1 MYLPSI
7 VIVNIYFEKNR
18 GVAQSIMSAGSGI
31 GMIVMSPVVEKILTV
46 YDWRGALIIMAGL
59 LLQLCVACA
68 LYRPPKVMNTQI
80 TTQNDSQ
87 SLGGKPSNIEIVV
100 DDIEFPKYRN
110 DKQLYKQLPNDC
122 ENSATTIPKVNGNVH
137 GCDSSY
143 LPLRQTFKSFKSS
156 TSSLP
161 RDMFIRNTSDKR
173 YISHFSS
180 HHVINNTHKSLTDF
194 HNRPILSQKDIFYC
208 GSVKRLQL
216 HTSDSKMCR
225 NGNAHGYSTVSIHSS
240 NDVTESPSSNKT
252 FNRNLFS
259 NATFCLVAIGAFL
272 TQMAQFIPNMFL
284 GDYGLTIG
292 VTSRDVSMIFSV
304 FGRAIAR

>member
-1 MYLPSI
+1 
-7 VIVNIYFEKNR
+7 
-18 GVAQSIMSAGSGI
+18 
-31 GMIVMSPVVEKILTV
+31 V

-143 LPLRQTFKSFKSS
+143 LPLTQTFKSFKSS

-180 HHVINNTHKSLTDF
+180 HHGINNTHKSLTDF
-194 HNRPILSQKDIFYC
+194 HKRPILSQKDIFYC
-208 GSVKRLQL
+208 GSVKHLQL

-240 NDVTESPSSNKT
+240 NDVTESQSSNKT